1 VEYDAKVLTIADSE
15 DCSTVQDL
23 DRDENI
29 VSAKKEFMN
38 FSQLGLAPAQL
49 RACESLGYNEPTPIQ
64 RQAIP
69 VILSGRDLIGCAETG
84 TGKTAAFLLPIIQK
98 LSERARPGIR
108 VLVLAPT
115 RELALQIQKNY
126 GELNRVKTTRSVIAI
141 GGANIR
147 TQIAEIRRGASVL
160 IATPGRLLDLTE
172 RGAVDLSMIEVL
184 VLDEADRMLDMG
196 FLPAIRRVLSMLPS
210 KRQTLL
216 FSATMSSSIEQLAR
230 STMKEPKLIEVNQR
244 GQAAT
249 MVEQTAYHVEQHSK
263 TALLLELLE
272 KEREPFERVL
282 VFTRTRR
289 GAERLSHILK
299 ARDHSVNRIHA
310 DRSQPQR
317 EAALREFSD
326 GRARVLVATDI
337 AARGLDVEAVSHVIN
352 YDVPAAP
359 EDYVHRVGRTGRAGN
374 QGKAITIVSPIDEL
388 SMRAIERLTGQTV
401 KRIVLEGFGSSQPV
415 AATPAKA
422 FTRFA
427 GARSSS
433 VRSFRPRRA
442 R

>member
-1 VEYDAKVLTIADSE
+1 MD
-15 DCSTVQDL
+15 
-23 DRDENI
+23 
-29 VSAKKEFMN
+29 

-49 RACESLGYNEPTPIQ
+49 SACESLGYNEPTPIQ

-69 VILSGRDLIGCAETG
+69 VILSGRDVIGCAETG
-84 TGKTAAFLLPIIQK
+84 TGKTAAFLLPIIQRI
-98 LSERARPGIR
+98 SERARPGIR

-115 RELALQIQKNY
+115 RELALQIQTNY
-126 GELNRVKTTRSVIAI
+126 GELNRVKTNASVIAI

-147 TQIAEIRRGASVL
+147 TQISELRKGASVL
-160 IATPGRLLDLTE
+160 VATPGRLLDLTE
-172 RGAVDLSMIEVL
+172 RGAVNLSTIEVL

-196 FLPAIRRVLSMLPS
+196 FLPAIRRVLAMLPT

-216 FSATMSSSIEQLAR
+216 FSATMSPSIEQLAR
-230 STMKEPKLIEVNQR
+230 STMKEPKLIEVSQR
-244 GQAAT
+244 GRAAT
-249 MVEQTAYHVEQHSK
+249 MVQQTAYLVEQHSK

-299 ARDHSVNRIHA
+299 ARDHSVDRIHA

-317 EAALREFSD
+317 EAALRQFSN
-326 GRARVLVATDI
+326 GRTRVLVATDI
-337 AARGLDVEAVSHVIN
+337 AARGLDVDSVSHVIN

-374 QGKAITIVSPIDEL
+374 EGKAITMVAPVDEL
-388 SMRAIERLTGQTV
+388 SLRAIERLTGQAV
-401 KRIVLEGFGSSQPV
+401 KRVVPNGFGATQARVASSMKPFTAV
-415 AATPAKA
+415 ARGRA
-422 FTRFA
+422 
-427 GARSSS
+427 SS